1 MDKNLFEASLTG
13 NVQLLNA
20 LLQEDELVLDRIPLS
35 CFNETPLHIAASR
48 GHLNFVKILVHK
60 KPTLALS
67 LDSQRRTAL
76 HLASAEGHVEI
87 VRELLNVISPDG
99 WRFQD
104 QDGSTP
110 LHLAVMNEQLEV
122 IKVLIQAKPDLG
134 RELHENGDTILHTCI
149 SCNRFEAMKFLSQL
163 WNDEELATQTDRNG
177 NTLLHLAV
185 IQKQIQTVKYLLQK
199 SSIRATGIIVNGHGF
214 TALDVLDHCPQDI
227 RALQIRSLLMEANFQ
242 RAKDNSHHFGPFQS
256 TTESKSSHTVTNLEN
271 KPKGWMS
278 DWLEKQRGILML
290 AAIVMAATSFN
301 LGLHPRGGTFTGS
314 NDGPLGNAVQ
324 TKEEMG
330 HFNSFLIQ
338 NTIIMVFSLMIS
350 LLFLSGIPLG
360 NRFCLWVLNLATL
373 CIVFLTIVTYLTEI
387 ASMSPDTWVNSTT
400 LFMCLAWMSLCLLFG
415 FIHTF
420 FFVIWVIKKLLTA
433 RSKTRKNDSIVV

>member
-35 CFNETPLHIAASR
+35 CFNETPLHIAALR
-48 GHLNFVKILVHK
+48 GHLDFVKILVHK
-60 KPTLALS
+60 KPILAMS

-87 VRELLNVISPDG
+87 VRELLNVISPEG
-99 WRFQD
+99 WRLQD
-104 QDGSTP
+104 EYGRTP
-110 LHLAVMNEQLEV
+110 LHLAAMKEQLEV
-122 IKVLIQAKPDLG
+122 IKVLIQTNPDLG
-134 RELHENGDTILHTCI
+134 RELQENGDTILHTCI
-149 SCNRFEAMKFLSQL
+149 SCNRFEPMKFLSQL
-163 WNDEELATQTDRNG
+163 WNDEELATQTDCNG

-185 IQKQIQTVKYLLQK
+185 IQNQIQTVKYLLEK

-227 RALQIRSLLMEANFQ
+227 GALQIRSLLMEANFQ
-242 RAKDNSHHFGPFQS
+242 RAKDNSDHFGPFQS
-256 TTESKSSHTVTNLEN
+256 TTESKYSHTVTNLKN
-271 KPKGWMS
+271 KG
-278 DWLEKQRGILML
+278 DWFEKQRGILML

-314 NDGPLGNAVQ
+314 NDGPFGNAVQ

-330 HFNSFLIQ
+330 HFNSFLMQ

-350 LLFLSGIPLG
+350 LLLLSGIPLG
-360 NRFCLWVLNLATL
+360 NRFCLWLLNLATL
-373 CIVFLTIVTYLTEI
+373 CIVFLTTVTYFTEI
-387 ASMSPDTWVNSTT
+387 ASMSPDTWVNPTT
-400 LFMCLAWMSLCLLFG
+400 LLMCLAWMSLCLLFG

-420 FFVIWVIKKLLTA
+420 FFVIWVITKLLTA
-433 RSKTRKNDSIVV
+433 RSKTRRNDSIFV